1 MKKARKKNEKDDL
14 FFNEIFSNPIHGEY
28 NKEKQ
33 LEIIVHNNIILYD
46 YISSLWENFKNYFR

>member
-33 LEIIVHNNIILYD
+33 LEIIGGGVLL
-46 YISSLWENFKNYFR
+46 SLSGPL